1 MRMMDQVS
9 FANLDKMASKVYPR
23 CPVLVC
29 VDNV

>member
-9 FANLDKMASKVYPR
+9 FANLDKMFFEVYAR

>member
-1 MRMMDQVS
+1 MEQVS
-9 FANLDKMASKVYPR
+9 FANLDKMFFKVYTR

>member
-9 FANLDKMASKVYPR
+9 FANLDKMVFKVYPT